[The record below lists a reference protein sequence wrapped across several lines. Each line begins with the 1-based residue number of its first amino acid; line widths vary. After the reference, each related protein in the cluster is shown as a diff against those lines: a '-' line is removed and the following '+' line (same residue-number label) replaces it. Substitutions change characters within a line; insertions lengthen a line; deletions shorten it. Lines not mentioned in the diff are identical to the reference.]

1 MQDAA
6 EKEQKPHI
14 IEEAIRNLP
23 KSAKDNKLWL
33 IDNESGLLDA
43 YHLLQSPKR
52 SSARFT
58 NFHREMLQT
67 TCVFQNSLVKALLK
81 LNNHSSPHTR
91 LLNFAKSHEPFMH
104 EIPKD
109 KYYKLFVS
117 VFHSRLKNVQ
127 EWINQCKEQG
137 KR

>member
-6 EKEQKPHI
+6 EKERNPHI

-52 SSARFT
+52 SSTRFT
-58 NFHREMLQT
+58 KFHREMLQT
-67 TCVFQNSLVKALLK
+67 TCVFQNSVVQALLK
-81 LNNHSSPHTR
+81 LTEHPSPHAR
-91 LLNFAKSHEPFMH
+91 LMNFASSHEPLMS

-109 KYYKLFVS
+109 KYYRLFETL
-117 VFHSRLKNVQ
+117 FEKRLRDVK
-127 EWINQCKEQG
+127 EWIQKCQSPDNS
-137 KR
+137 